1 MENKATI
8 YKGEV
13 MHDLKALFDNAGDYF
28 EDEYE
33 LVKQYIEQLEQAL
46 DKATIAFPELLIKLM
61 RIFYD
66 SFINYNMELII
77 IPKNNTYFRVDNIKT
92 ELDIKRKVLEYCSR
106 SALKAM
112 PYSSERSNKK
122 FRAKVLD
129 RINRFLETN
138 FDGDDIELIYVK
150 LGNGINSSLAEEFI
164 KSGYDMEIL
173 KDEKDNYF
181 IHGYVKD
188 KPSYKH
194 FIEEYS
200 EPEFEKLLKEID
212 LDKYIE
218 LGFNDFENA

>member
-1 MENKATI
+1 MENKDI
-8 YKGEV
+8 IV
-13 MHDLKALFDNAGDYF
+13 
-28 EDEYE
+28 
-33 LVKQYIEQLEQAL
+33 
-46 DKATIAFPELLIKLM
+46 FPKLLIKLM

-77 IPKNNTYFRVDNIKT
+77 IPRNNTYFRVDNIKT

-112 PYSSERSNKK
+112 P
-122 FRAKVLD
+122 FRTKVLD

-173 KDEKDNYF
+173 KDGK
-181 IHGYVKD
+181 
-188 KPSYKH
+188 
-194 FIEEYS
+194 
-200 EPEFEKLLKEID
+200 
-212 LDKYIE
+212 
-218 LGFNDFENA
+218 

>member
-1 MENKATI
+1 
-8 YKGEV
+8 
-13 MHDLKALFDNAGDYF
+13 
-28 EDEYE
+28 
-33 LVKQYIEQLEQAL
+33 
-46 DKATIAFPELLIKLM
+46 
-61 RIFYD
+61 
-66 SFINYNMELII
+66 MELII

-122 FRAKVLD
+122 FRTKVLD

-173 KDEKDNYF
+173 KDEKDNR
-181 IHGYVKD
+181 
-188 KPSYKH
+188 
-194 FIEEYS
+194 
-200 EPEFEKLLKEID
+200 
-212 LDKYIE
+212 
-218 LGFNDFENA
+218 

>member
-1 MENKATI
+1 M
-8 YKGEV
+8 
-13 MHDLKALFDNAGDYF
+13 
-28 EDEYE
+28 
-33 LVKQYIEQLEQAL
+33 
-46 DKATIAFPELLIKLM
+46 
-61 RIFYD
+61 
-66 SFINYNMELII
+66 
-77 IPKNNTYFRVDNIKT
+77 
-92 ELDIKRKVLEYCSR
+92 
-106 SALKAM
+106 
-112 PYSSERSNKK
+112 
-122 FRAKVLD
+122 LD

>member
-1 MENKATI
+1 MENKGTI

-13 MHDLKALFDNAGDYF
+13 MHDLKALFDNAGDEF

-122 FRAKVLD
+122 FRTKVLD

-173 KDEKDNYF
+173 KDEKDNR
-181 IHGYVKD
+181 
-188 KPSYKH
+188 
-194 FIEEYS
+194 
-200 EPEFEKLLKEID
+200 
-212 LDKYIE
+212 
-218 LGFNDFENA
+218 